1 MTSHLLATGG
11 LIDRATS
18 IPFTF
23 DGRNYTGH
31 AGDTLASALLANGQ
45 RLVARS
51 FKYHRPRGILTAGAA
66 EPNALMTIGSGGRRE
81 PNTPATMQELY
92 AGLEA
97 MSQNHWPS
105 LDFDIGSLNS
115 LLSPFLSAGFYYK
128 TFMWPAAF
136 WEKLYEPFIRKA
148 AGLGRATY
156 EADPDSYE
164 KCWAHCDLLVI
175 GSGPAGLAAALT
187 AGRAG
192 LTVILADEHFVFGG
206 SLLSETAKVEGGAAQ
221 EFAARSVTELR
232 SLPNVKLL
240 LRTTVVGWYD
250 SDVFGAVERVQKH
263 VRVPAKNL
271 PVERFWRLVA
281 KRTIVATGAEER
293 PLMFGGND
301 TPGVMMAGAMRTY
314 LNRFGV
320 APSRSVAIFTTND
333 SGYALARDLE
343 RAGMVPVIIDS
354 RPNTTDV
361 PTGKA
366 RVIRGAM
373 VTDAHGGKSLSS
385 ITVSAS
391 GRRETIYVDSLAMAG
406 GFSPIIHLALH
417 RGGKPIWSDEESAFL
432 APANLKNLSLAGSV
446 TGAASLAQCVSQG
459 TVAAANVAVDF
470 GKHATAIS
478 VAVEG
483 DIAARPEKAIWTIP
497 GVKGKAF
504 VDFQNDVHRFDLKL
518 AAQEG
523 YGDVELAKRY
533 TTNGMATDQGKL
545 SNVNAI
551 GLLAEARGISPA
563 QVGTTTF
570 RPFYTSV
577 SFGAL
582 TGASKG
588 KHFQP
593 VRKSPLH
600 NWAAKNGAVFVETG
614 LWHRSSWFPRDG
626 ETNWRQA
633 VDREVLNVRANA
645 GLCDVSMLGKIE
657 ISGKDAT
664 TFIDRIYCNG
674 FAKLPIGKARYGLM
688 LREDGLVYDDGTTSR
703 LAENRYFMTTTTAY
717 AAGVLNHLEFC
728 AQALWPELE
737 VNLTSVTDQWAQMAI
752 AGPKARTILQEIVD
766 DDISHAAFGFL
777 AAREISL
784 FNGRLKGILFRISFS
799 GELAYELAVPAGYG
813 ESVADA
819 LMRIGESHCICAY
832 GVEALNVLRVEKG
845 FITHNEING
854 TVVPHDLGLGKMVS
868 QSKSDFIGKAMN
880 ARKGLS
886 DPARSRLVGVMPL
899 DRSHSF
905 RAGSHVLSKNAAAT
919 LENDQGYLTSV
930 AYSPHLK
937 SQIGLALVIRGPERH
952 GEEVQIWNGLR
963 NEYTRGEA
971 LRSGLLRFGQ

>member
-320 APSRSVAIFTTND
+320 APSSSVAIFTTND

-343 RAGMVPVIIDS
+343 RAGMVPLIIDS
-354 RPNTTDV
+354 RPNTD
-361 PTGKA
+361 G
-366 RVIRGAM
+366 RSHGQGASYPWRDGNRRAWRQ
-373 VTDAHGGKSLSS
+373 VAVVDYSQRLRSPRDDLCGFPRHGGRVQPDHPS
-385 ITVSAS
+385 
-391 GRRETIYVDSLAMAG
+391 
-406 GFSPIIHLALH
+406 
-417 RGGKPIWSDEESAFL
+417 
-432 APANLKNLSLAGSV
+432 
-446 TGAASLAQCVSQG
+446 GAAS
-459 TVAAANVAVDF
+459 
-470 GKHATAIS
+470 
-478 VAVEG
+478 
-483 DIAARPEKAIWTIP
+483 RWKA
-497 GVKGKAF
+497 
-504 VDFQNDVHRFDLKL
+504 D
-518 AAQEG
+518 
-523 YGDVELAKRY
+523 
-533 TTNGMATDQGKL
+533 
-545 SNVNAI
+545 
-551 GLLAEARGISPA
+551 
-563 QVGTTTF
+563 
-570 RPFYTSV
+570 
-577 SFGAL
+577 
-582 TGASKG
+582 
-588 KHFQP
+588 
-593 VRKSPLH
+593 
-600 NWAAKNGAVFVETG
+600 
-614 LWHRSSWFPRDG
+614 
-626 ETNWRQA
+626 
-633 VDREVLNVRANA
+633 
-645 GLCDVSMLGKIE
+645 
-657 ISGKDAT
+657 
-664 TFIDRIYCNG
+664 
-674 FAKLPIGKARYGLM
+674 
-688 LREDGLVYDDGTTSR
+688 
-703 LAENRYFMTTTTAY
+703 
-717 AAGVLNHLEFC
+717 
-728 AQALWPELE
+728 
-737 VNLTSVTDQWAQMAI
+737 
-752 AGPKARTILQEIVD
+752 
-766 DDISHAAFGFL
+766 
-777 AAREISL
+777 
-784 FNGRLKGILFRISFS
+784 
-799 GELAYELAVPAGYG
+799 
-813 ESVADA
+813 
-819 LMRIGESHCICAY
+819 
-832 GVEALNVLRVEKG
+832 
-845 FITHNEING
+845 
-854 TVVPHDLGLGKMVS
+854 
-868 QSKSDFIGKAMN
+868 
-880 ARKGLS
+880 
-886 DPARSRLVGVMPL
+886 LVG
-899 DRSHSF
+899 
-905 RAGSHVLSKNAAAT
+905 
-919 LENDQGYLTSV
+919 
-930 AYSPHLK
+930 
-937 SQIGLALVIRGPERH
+937 
-952 GEEVQIWNGLR
+952 
-963 NEYTRGEA
+963 
-971 LRSGLLRFGQ
+971 